1 MLTFLEEHP
10 LARRLIGLALL
21 VAGLACAVS
30 ITYSL
35 IRDGSLWLFGKKTS
49 AVVVESWAEQTS
61 AEGAS
66 EVTFDYFIRYQFQ
79 TETGQVITA
88 SSRVGAGEWIGVG
101 YGQQASVRH
110 DAMDDQA
117 QPAAA
122 PVFQDQK
129 HITEH
134 TSGGMEEGQGVDVV
148 YLSLYPEHNRLDE
161 SRFVTLLACAY
172 MPFVF
177 VGVTMIFGGLRLI
190 RSASPTADP
199 TAQESH
205 FA

>member
-10 LARRLIGLALL
+10 LVRRLIGLGLL
-21 VAGLACAVS
+21 VGGFACTVFVA
-30 ITYSL
+30 YSL
-35 IRDGSLWLFGKKTS
+35 ARDGSLWLFGKKTS

-61 AEGAS
+61 AEGAP

-79 TETGQVITA
+79 TENGQVITA

-134 TSGGMEEGQGVDVV
+134 TSGGMVEGQGVDIV
-148 YLSLYPEHNRLDE
+148 YFPLYPVHNRLDE
-161 SRFVTLLACAY
+161 SRFVALLACAY
-172 MPFVF
+172 LPFVF
-177 VGVTMIFGGLRLI
+177 VGVSAIIVGLRI
-190 RSASPTADP
+190 ARSAFPTAE
-199 TAQESH
+199 ESY
-205 FA
+205 FT